1 MEQQA
6 QLNTSNPDAIVYQTE
21 ELGFTVL
28 GGIRLDGLDR
38 LRVTLKI
45 EVTNRKF
52 VHYLNSP
59 ELAALA
65 IRHNIDLY
73 NDTQVEKLI
82 RRTAE
87 RLETGII
94 ALTGA
99 IAALTTQLEHY
110 RLEQV
115 EQQHKQKEQQRKILN
130 PEERE
135 QATAFLAAPNLM
147 ERTNEM
153 LGRAGIIGEELNR
166 LLMYL
171 IFTSRKREHPLHVIS
186 LGGSGTGKTYLQE
199 KTGELIP
206 EEDKVEITTLSD
218 NAFYYFERHE
228 LSHKLILIT

>member
-1 MEQQA
+1 MEQQV
-6 QLNTSNPDAIVYQTE
+6 QLNTSNPNAIVYQTE

-73 NDTQVEKLI
+73 NDTQEEKLI

-87 RLETGII
+87 RLETGIS
-94 ALTGA
+94 ALT
-99 IAALTTQLEHY
+99 AAVAAVTTKLEHY

-115 EQQHKQKEQQRKILN
+115 E
-130 PEERE
+130 
-135 QATAFLAAPNLM
+135 
-147 ERTNEM
+147 
-153 LGRAGIIGEELNR
+153 
-166 LLMYL
+166 
-171 IFTSRKREHPLHVIS
+171 
-186 LGGSGTGKTYLQE
+186 
-199 KTGELIP
+199 
-206 EEDKVEITTLSD
+206 
-218 NAFYYFERHE
+218 
-228 LSHKLILIT
+228 